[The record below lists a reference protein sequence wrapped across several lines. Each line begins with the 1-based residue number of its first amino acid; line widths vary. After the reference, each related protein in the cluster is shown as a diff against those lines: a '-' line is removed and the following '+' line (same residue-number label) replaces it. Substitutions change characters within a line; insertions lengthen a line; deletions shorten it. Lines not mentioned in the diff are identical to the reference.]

1 MYYPS
6 LDLGAALDTKR
17 LLYFCTIAEQGQI
30 SRAAKILNISQPPLS
45 RHLKELEDDLGVEL
59 ILRKGHV
66 WQVTEAGKVL
76 YERARQTLNQL
87 TEIPSEVRN
96 AAGGFTGR
104 ISVGVSMSFM
114 SYFTEVVP
122 RLSTRFPLLQYR
134 VFVADSA
141 TLEENVESRK
151 LDFAIVVLPT
161 KKEIFDVQALPM
173 DHFCVL
179 YPAGLIPPTEEGT
192 LGVKALQDIPLML
205 LRLWNGGRAYDQLRR
220 EFQRH
225 GIAPRIMLDS
235 PNAGVILGALD
246 AGALAAAILPTNQ
259 VPKNYR
265 ERYEVRK
272 LEGIL
277 DVIQP
282 AIIHLHDRYLI
293 PAAQEAMKEIMA
305 ARCLA
310 GA

>member
-1 MYYPS
+1 
-6 LDLGAALDTKR
+6 LDTKR

-59 ILRKGHV
+59 IIRKGHT

-104 ISVGVSMSFM
+104 VSVGVSMSFM
-114 SYFTEVVP
+114 SYFTDVVP
-122 RLSTRFPLLQYR
+122 HLSAKFPRLQFR
-134 VFVADSA
+134 VFVGDSA
-141 TLEENVESRK
+141 ILEENVEGRK

-161 KKEIFDVQALPM
+161 KKEIFDVQSLSM

-179 YPAGLIPPTEEGT
+179 YPTGLIAQPEDENF
-192 LGVKALQDIPLML
+192 GVKVLQDVPLML

-225 GIAPRIMLDS
+225 GISPRIMLDS
-235 PNAGVILGALD
+235 PNLGVILGALD
-246 AGALAAAILPTNQ
+246 AGARAAAILPMNQ
-259 VPKNYR
+259 VPRNYHD
-265 ERYEVRK
+265 RYQVRK
-272 LEGIL
+272 LDGIL

-282 AIIHLHDRYLI
+282 AIIHLHDRYLT
-293 PAAQEAMKEIMA
+293 PAAQETMREI
-305 ARCLA
+305 LA
-310 GA
+310 ERVRAGL